1 MGTNDESIPC
11 KICERDFADKTSLV
25 EHLRIEHEI
34 LEIASYAASTMIQE
48 EERDKVAREFHRQF
62 EQIKRELAGR

>member
-1 MGTNDESIPC
+1 MGTSEESYQC
-11 KICERDFADKTSLV
+11 LICQRAFPDKTGLV
-25 EHLRIEHEI
+25 EHLRVEHEI

-48 EERDKVAREFHRQF
+48 QERDRIARDFHRQF